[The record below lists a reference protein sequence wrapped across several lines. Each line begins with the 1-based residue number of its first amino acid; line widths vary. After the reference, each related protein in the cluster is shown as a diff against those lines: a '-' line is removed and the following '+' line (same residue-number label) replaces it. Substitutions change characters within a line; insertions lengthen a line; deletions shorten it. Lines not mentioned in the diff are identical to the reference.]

1 MQLNPVYVVLI
12 GGSLAAVYLVTKQRE
27 REEFDAPS
35 YVAGWV
41 TPGPLTVAAAVGLI
55 IYFVR

>member
-1 MQLNPVYVVLI
+1 MNPIYVVLI

-27 REEFDAPS
+27 REEFDTAS

-41 TPGPLTVAAAVGLI
+41 TPGPLTVAAAVGAL
-55 IYFVR
+55 IYFTR